1 MVDTNQL
8 PLHQTACCA
17 VDDVSVDL
25 PVAINR
31 SCRFVA
37 VRRFLT
43 REILVLYM
51 NMEGVRLL
59 FRCTQLTPQIFSV
72 HPEPQL
78 VDVCCVVPHSVVDIV
93 VRDTGSR
100 AEGNLS
106 AEVGK
111 EVEPVVV
118 VMLRYGQFAVQHHP
132 VDKVGE
138 LAQSAADAFRGLA
151 FGDGESLLVA
161 FPPRCSSDAF
171 PYGERLAGTDYQSV
185 DVLDS
190 QREIG
195 RLVLL
200 QHHIDIAEPSADERV
215 MLIDEDGQR
224 RFRSLAGKG
233 RPLQEVLHVSL
244 RDFLLDRQPIGEGR
258 QLTKQ
263 FSLHD
268 SYIYDAKIA
277 NPLHLRFVFTIIL

>member
-1 MVDTNQL
+1 MVNANQL
-8 PLHQTACCA
+8 SLHQTACCT
-17 VDDVSVDL
+17 VDDVSIDL
-25 PVAINR
+25 PVAVDYSFRCIA
-31 SCRFVA
+31 S
-37 VRRFLT
+37 RRLLA
-43 REILVLYM
+43 REVLVLYM
-51 NMEGVRLL
+51 NVEGMRLL
-59 FRCTQLTPQIFSV
+59 FRCTQLSTQILSI
-72 HPEPQL
+72 HPKPQL

-93 VRDTGSR
+93 VRDAGSR

-111 EVEPVVV
+111 EVQPVVV
-118 VMLRYGQFAVQHHP
+118 VMLSYGQFAVQHHP
-132 VDKVGE
+132 VNEVGE

-185 DVLDS
+185 DVPDG
-190 QREIG
+190 QRKIG
-195 RLVLL
+195 SLVLL

-224 RFRSLAGKG
+224 RFHSLAGKG

-244 RDFLLDRQPIGEGR
+244 RDFLLDRQSIGEG
-258 QLTKQ
+258 
-263 FSLHD
+263 
-268 SYIYDAKIA
+268 
-277 NPLHLRFVFTIIL
+277 